1 VKVLALV
8 PARNEADSLPA
19 VVRALRV
26 DQPGIDILVVDDA
39 SDDATWEI
47 LPALGVEWLRLTE
60 HLGVGSAIRAGL
72 RYASHS
78 GYGVVVRTDGDGQHP
93 ASEIQ
98 GLLAPIL
105 SGEADAVVGSR
116 YSDASA
122 RRAPGFR
129 RSAQHLAAAWLSLT
143 TGLRVTDPTSGFW
156 AFGPRA
162 IRLLASRHPTGYP
175 EPELLMLL
183 AQTGLR
189 VAEVPTR
196 MNARIAGQTSLTPSR
211 LGSAYVSTGLS
222 LLISPLRRSAREASG
237 E

>member
-1 VKVLALV
+1 MRALALV
-8 PARNEADSLPA
+8 PARNEADSLPD
-19 VVRALRV
+19 VVRALAV
-26 DQPGIDILVVDDA
+26 DQPGLDVLVVDDA
-39 SDDATWEI
+39 SSDATGEI
-47 LPALGVEWLRLTE
+47 LPALRVEWLRLTE

-72 RYASHS
+72 RYASHL
-78 GYGVVVRTDGDGQHP
+78 GYEVVVRTDGDGQHP

-98 GLLAPIL
+98 RLLAPIL

-116 YSDASA
+116 YSDSSV

-129 RSAQHLAAAWLSLT
+129 RAVQHLAAAWLSFT

-162 IRLLASRHPTGYP
+162 IRLLAVRHPTGYP

-183 AQTGLR
+183 ARTDLR
-189 VAEVPTR
+189 VVEVPIQ
-196 MNARIAGQTSLTPSR
+196 MNARLAGRTSLTAAR
-211 LGSAYVSTGLS
+211 LGSACVSTGLS
-222 LLISPLRRSAREASG
+222 LLISPLRGSVREVID